1 MHTHYTTFTED
12 FLSDAQKRNTLK
24 ELFYSTKFLKVDY
37 STGEILREF
46 LHDSV
51 RDKREY
57 KSANRLKGNSNFRK
71 LKEKISELYG
81 YELSFKDVNPER
93 AKLDNFYDGRKH
105 NALIGILD
113 KVIQGSYIG
122 ILEYGVRTGIHAHIF
137 CGKQNS
143 KLLSAEDKLT
153 DETFIKA
160 ISYLSKPII
169 TPVKLGEFRTNYH
182 KLRDD
187 YEVTAGRVIEL
198 QMMRQ
203 RRCRQVIYRINKKI
217 TRLHSK
223 KNS

>member
-1 MHTHYTTFTED
+1 MQNHYTIFTED
-12 FLSDAQKRNTLK
+12 FLLDTQKRDTLK
-24 ELFYSTKFLKVDY
+24 ELFHSTKFLKVDY

-57 KSANRLKGNSNFRK
+57 KSENRLKENSNFQK
-71 LKEKISELYG
+71 LKERVPELYG
-81 YELSFKDVNPER
+81 YELSFRDVNPER
-93 AKLDNFYDGRKH
+93 AKLENFYDGRKH

-113 KVIQGSYIG
+113 KVIQGSYIS

-137 CGKQNS
+137 CGKQSN

-153 DETFIKA
+153 EESFIKA
-160 ISYLSKPII
+160 VSYLSKPII
-169 TPVKLGEFRTNYH
+169 TPVKLGEYRKDYH
-182 KLRDD
+182 ELRAD
-187 YEVTAGRVIEL
+187 YEVAAGRVIEL
-198 QMMRQ
+198 QMMKQ